1 MPVQSHTVGPCSLS
15 QVVTAETLRGWGE
28 PGLDAHLRGVQREY
42 AQRAACIRA
51 ACEQVRAAL
60 CCAVL
65 CCAICRGGGRS
76 AASCGWQAGSS
87 AAALWH
93 TKHAGWAR
101 QLTCTCAPSLLLP
114 SLPAAAPRGPG
125 RVVCALCWHVPLAAP
140 ADRARWVGGWV
151 GVSGLSQAAAAWLP
165 GAVACCKA
173 AGVLAAA
180 WVLLMCVPR
189 EPCRPALSSHAA
201 LTCLPAPSLPDYLP
215 ACLPAPPT
223 SPACLLQMPAR
234 CGRS

>member
-151 GVSGLSQAAAAWLP
+151 GGCQRPQPGSSGVAVGCSRVLQGSGCACSSL
-165 GAVACCKA
+165 GASYVRA
-173 AGVLAAA
+173 AGALQA
-180 WVLLMCVPR
+180 CS
-189 EPCRPALSSHAA
+189 EQPC
-201 LTCLPAPSLPDYLP
+201 CPDLP
-215 ACLPAPPT
+215 ACPFPT
-223 SPACLLQMPAR
+223 
-234 CGRS
+234 

>member
-28 PGLDAHLRGVQREY
+28 PGLDASPEGVAARVCPASGLHPGRLRTG
-42 AQRAACIRA
+42 ACCA
-51 ACEQVRAAL
+51 VL
-60 CCAVL
+60 CRAVL

-151 GVSGLSQAAAAWLP
+151 GGCQRPQPGSSGVPAGCSRVLQGSGCACSSLGASYVRGAGALQACSEQP
-165 GAVACCKA
+165 CC
-173 AGVLAAA
+173 
-180 WVLLMCVPR
+180 
-189 EPCRPALSSHAA
+189 
-201 LTCLPAPSLPDYLP
+201 PDLP
-215 ACLPAPPT
+215 ACPFPT
-223 SPACLLQMPAR
+223 
-234 CGRS
+234 